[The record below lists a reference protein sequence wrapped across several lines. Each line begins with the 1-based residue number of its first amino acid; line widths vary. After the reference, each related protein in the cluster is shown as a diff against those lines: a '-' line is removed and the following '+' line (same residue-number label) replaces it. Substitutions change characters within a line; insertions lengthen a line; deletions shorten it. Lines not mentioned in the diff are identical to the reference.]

1 MTEKEMVDRVVYLMT
16 NCPTDEDYE
25 EAHLLCDKLIA
36 IKRDRESVKADVN
49 VEDGRIAGSTKED
62 V

>member
-16 NCPTDEDYE
+16 NWPTDEDYE

-36 IKRDRESVKADVN
+36 IKRERESVKGG
-49 VEDGRIAGSTKED
+49 E
-62 V
+62 

>member
-16 NCPTDEDYE
+16 NHPADEDYE

-36 IKRDRESVKADVN
+36 IKRARESVKGG
-49 VEDGRIAGSTKED
+49 E
-62 V
+62 